1 MTTTNQNQRNQGS
14 QGSSINGLIAIAIGI
29 IVCTAIAAQ
38 SWVRVR
44 LHRDRAIEVT
54 GSAKRRIV
62 SDLIEWQATIV
73 TEDKDRTAAYKA
85 LHDHVGRTL
94 AYLKKEGIV
103 DTELRVSSAGTEQ
116 ITETVYEGQGDN
128 RIERKVNK
136 GYRTTQSIAVSSK
149 EVSKIERISREVT
162 QLMES
167 GVPITSES
175 PSYYYT
181 QLGVLKI
188 EMLAEAAKDCRIR
201 AERILQSTG
210 GAKIGKLRRAD
221 MGVININSANSTEV
235 SNEGNNDTASLD
247 KDILTIIHCSF
258 ELDQ

>member
-1 MTTTNQNQRNQGS
+1 MTNNDLNQRA
-14 QGSSINGLIAIAIGI
+14 SIGGWIAFSIGI
-29 IVCTAIAAQ
+29 IICTGIAAQ

-44 LHRDRAIEVT
+44 LHRDRAIDVT

-62 SDLIEWQATIV
+62 SDLIEWQSTIV

-85 LHDHVGRTL
+85 LHEHVSRTL
-94 AYLKKEGIV
+94 LYLKQQGIT
-103 DTELRVSSAGTEQ
+103 DAELRVSSASTEQ
-116 ITETVYEGQGDN
+116 LTETEYEGKGES

-136 GYRTTQSIAVSSK
+136 GFRTRQSIAVSTK
-149 EVSKIERISREVT
+149 DVAKVERVSREVT
-162 QLMES
+162 QLIES

-181 QLGVLKI
+181 QLGALKI

-201 AERILQSTG
+201 GERILQSTG

-235 SNEGNNDTASLD
+235 SNEGNNDTLSLE

>member
-1 MTTTNQNQRNQGS
+1 MNNDNLNQRASLG
-14 QGSSINGLIAIAIGI
+14 GWLAISLGI
-29 IVCTAIAAQ
+29 IICTGIAAQ

-62 SDLIEWQATIV
+62 SDLIEWQSTIA

-85 LHDHVGRTL
+85 LHEHVSRAL
-94 AYLKKEGIV
+94 AYLKEQGITG
-103 DTELRVSSAGTEQ
+103 TELRVSSATTEQ
-116 ITETVYEGQGDN
+116 LTETEYQGNGEN

-136 GYRTTQSIAVSSK
+136 GFRTTQSIEVSSK
-149 EVSKIERISREVT
+149 DVAKVERVSREIT
-162 QLMES
+162 QLIES
-167 GVPITSES
+167 GVPITSQS

-181 QLGVLKI
+181 QLGTLKI

-201 AERILQSTG
+201 GERILQSTG

-221 MGVININSANSTEV
+221 MGVININPANSTEV
-235 SNEGNNDTASLD
+235 SNEGNNDTNSLE